1 MPGPGPA
8 KIPTFQTSGLL
19 TGVGVEHGFGTL
31 LSGDARVSGLVT
43 ARQVHG
49 TTLSRVPGSISRP
62 EADALWSD
70 EPGVAVGVVTADCV
84 PLLLVS
90 VGRPAVA
97 AIHAGWRGSAARIG
111 EEVVT
116 EFARASRVDP
126 SEMVVAIGPHIGP
139 CCYEVDDPV
148 RRLIPHNSVFSRARR
163 AGHYMLDLC
172 ELNRMQLVRAGV
184 HEGRIERV
192 GGCTACEGSLYHS
205 YRRGGAGRMV
215 HWVRVPQP

>member
-1 MPGPGPA
+1 M

-19 TGVGVEHGFGTL
+19 GGVGVEHGFGTL

-49 TTLSRVPGSISRP
+49 TTLSRVPCPIARP

-70 EPGVAVGVVTADCV
+70 EPGVAVG
-84 PLLLVS
+84 
-90 VGRPAVA
+90 
-97 AIHAGWRGSAARIG
+97 SAARIG

-116 EFARASRVDP
+116 EIARASRVDP
-126 SEMVVAIGPHIGP
+126 SEMVVAIRPHIGP

-148 RRLIPHNSVFSRARR
+148 RRLIPHDSVFSSARR

-172 ELNRMQLVRAGV
+172 ELNRIQLVRAGV
-184 HEGRIERV
+184 REDRIDRV

-205 YRRGGAGRMV
+205 YRRGREGRMV
-215 HWVRVPQP
+215 HWVRVPQPWQLPTLP